1 MIGGGGSKGDVM
13 LLDELMPEYQFNE
26 RHQVLVHAPP
36 ERVLEAARLATPGEM
51 PLVRLLFGIRSL
63 PARFAGRRG
72 LPSEKT
78 ESLYEQMLAL
88 GFVPLA
94 EEPTRE
100 VVAGA
105 IGQMWKVRDG
115 SVAAIRDA
123 CEFAAFGEPG
133 YAKAAMNLLVEPVDC
148 RTILTTETRVL
159 ATDAASR
166 RSFGRYWRAI
176 YPGSAAIRRSWLG
189 AAKRRAERGIESRGA
204 RIRAENPGRKDS
216 T

>member
-1 MIGGGGSKGDVM
+1 V
-13 LLDELMPEYQFNE
+13 LLDQELMPEYQFNE
-26 RHQVLVHAPP
+26 RHQVLVQATP
-36 ERVLEAARLATPGEM
+36 ERVLEAARLTTPKEM

-63 PARFAGRRG
+63 PARFSGRRG

-78 ESLYEQMLAL
+78 EPLYEQMLAL
-88 GFVPLA
+88 GFVLLA
-94 EEPTRE
+94 EESTRE

-115 SVAAIRDA
+115 SVAAIRDG
-123 CEFAAFGEPG
+123 CEFAAFEEPG
-133 YAKAAMNLLVEPVDC
+133 YAKAALNFLVEPVD
-148 RTILTTETRVL
+148 RWTILTTETRVL
-159 ATDAASR
+159 TTDTASH

-176 YPGSAAIRRSWLG
+176 YLGSAAIRRSWLG

-204 RIRAENPGRKDS
+204 CIRAENPGRKYP